1 MGYRHSVSVSGVVFN
16 AAIDAFLVIRRAD
29 NAVWEVPGGILE
41 GNETIEAGLIR
52 EVLEET
58 CVTVRPT
65 RLTGVYKNMS
75 MGYVALVF
83 SCELLSGEPCPTVES
98 SEVKW
103 MSLHEIRRQMCESM
117 AQRVVDAHDADRPVI
132 RHHDGR
138 HLLTNENLSRTA
150 GSSRPTKACLPT
162 DDLARPREG
171 RM

>member
-1 MGYRHSVSVSGVVFN
+1 MWYRHSVSVSAVIFN

-29 NAVWEVPGGILE
+29 NAAWEVPGGILE
-41 GNETIEAGLIR
+41 GNETIEAGLTR

-58 CVTVRPT
+58 CVTVQPT

-75 MGYVALVF
+75 MGYIALVF
-83 SCELLSGEPCPTVES
+83 SCELLSGEPCPTLES

-103 MSLHEIRRQMCESM
+103 MSLDEIRRQMCESM

-138 HLLTNENLSRTA
+138 HLLTHEGLSRTA
-150 GSSRPTKACLPT
+150 GNSRPTKACLP
-162 DDLARPREG
+162 EG
-171 RM
+171 DVALPKEDCV